1 MRDPCDSVRHLAG
14 HSALGSG
21 AVRVVVML
29 AAIWSPA
36 WAWADDVAAASQTG
50 SESAWHVARWALA
63 TNDHQGL
70 PFVVVDKV
78 AAQVLVFQADGR
90 MVGQAS
96 ALLGLAEGDDAVPGI
111 GNRSLASILPH
122 ERTTPAGRFVAHW
135 GRNLKGSEILWVDY
149 DGAVS
154 LHAVVRGVPAER
166 RAQRLSSPSPLDNR
180 ISYGCINVPGAF
192 FRGVVGPT
200 FRHSV
205 GVVYVLPERLSLQAV
220 FGPGVPSAT
229 DALSAKREP

>member
-1 MRDPCDSVRHLAG
+1 MRKPTAMSWPVLRFG
-14 HSALGSG
+14 V
-21 AVRVVVML
+21 VRVAVVLGVICGPEWVL
-29 AAIWSPA
+29 ADAG
-36 WAWADDVAAASQTG
+36 ASARQAG
-50 SESAWHVARWALA
+50 SAPESAWHVARWALA

-70 PFVVVDKV
+70 PFVAVDKV

-111 GNRSLASILPH
+111 GDRSLASILPH

-180 ISYGCINVPGAF
+180 ISYGCINVPGDF
-192 FRGVVGPT
+192 FQEVVAAT
-200 FRHSV
+200 FRHSA
-205 GVVYVLPERLSLQAV
+205 GIVYVLPERRSLQAV
-220 FGPGVPSAT
+220 FGPGVLAAGGDLTARHQP
-229 DALSAKREP
+229 

>member
-1 MRDPCDSVRHLAG
+1 MRKSTAMSWPVLRFG
-14 HSALGSG
+14 V
-21 AVRVVVML
+21 VRVAVVLVVTCGPEWVLADAGASARL
-29 AAIWSPA
+29 AAGTEP
-36 WAWADDVAAASQTG
+36 
-50 SESAWHVARWALA
+50 ESAWHVAKWALA

-192 FRGVVGPT
+192 FRDVVGPT

>member
-1 MRDPCDSVRHLAG
+1 MG

-50 SESAWHVARWALA
+50 SESAWHIARALA

-96 ALLGLAEGDDAVPGI
+96 ALLGLPRATM
-111 GNRSLASILPH
+111 RC
-122 ERTTPAGRFVAHW
+122 PA
-135 GRNLKGSEILWVDY
+135 
-149 DGAVS
+149 
-154 LHAVVRGVPAER
+154 
-166 RAQRLSSPSPLDNR
+166 
-180 ISYGCINVPGAF
+180 
-192 FRGVVGPT
+192 
-200 FRHSV
+200 
-205 GVVYVLPERLSLQAV
+205 
-220 FGPGVPSAT
+220 SAT
-229 DALSAKREP
+229 AAWPASCPTSAPPRRGALWRTGAAT